1 MGAGLRPWP
10 ARGGSTVSII
20 ERRTTS
26 RASSA
31 RGPLL
36 ATTTHASSSGYHA
49 TMHAKPRSSSLHAAR
64 TEELAQAK
72 AELAKAQAKADGL
85 QDLLDALDEDYDA
98 MEAQRQLLLELRK
111 DLPEARDDAQAYL
124 DKIQRLANKADP
136 SRLGQFASRMLET
149 APTFLSWRD
158 EDFASP
164 AERDAAFLTSGA
176 SGFTTD
182 FTELK
187 DAVLLSV
194 ANRLDAILSLRD
206 RIR

>member
-1 MGAGLRPWP
+1 MTASPRR
-10 ARGGSTVSII
+10 ARQ
-20 ERRTTS
+20 RRL
-26 RASSA
+26 
-31 RGPLL
+31 LL
-36 ATTTHASSSGYHA
+36 ALTVCLVAVGGGTAAAQSVSPAPSLAVDPDASPGLA
-49 TMHAKPRSSSLHAAR
+49 
-64 TEELAQAK
+64 EELAQAK

-85 QDLLDALDEDYDA
+85 QNLLDALDEDYDA

-111 DLPEARDDAQAYL
+111 DLPDARDDAEAYL
-124 DKIQRLANKADP
+124 DKIQRLANRADA

-149 APTFLSWRD
+149 APTFLTWRD
-158 EDFASP
+158 EAFASA
-164 AERDAAFLTSGA
+164 AEREAAFITSGA
-176 SGFTTD
+176 TGFTTD

>member
-1 MGAGLRPWP
+1 MTASPRR
-10 ARGGSTVSII
+10 ARQRWLLVALT
-20 ERRTTS
+20 
-26 RASSA
+26 AC
-31 RGPLL
+31 L
-36 ATTTHASSSGYHA
+36 ATLGGGVASAQTDSPAPSVAASPAADPGA
-49 TMHAKPRSSSLHAAR
+49 TAELEA
-64 TEELAQAK
+64 ELAQAK

-85 QDLLDALDEDYDA
+85 RNLIDAFDENYDA

-111 DLPEARDDAQAYL
+111 DLPDARDDAEAYL
-124 DKIQRLANKADP
+124 DKIQRLANAADA
-136 SRLGQFASRMLET
+136 SRLGQFATRVLET

-158 EDFASP
+158 EDFGSI
-164 AERDAAFLTSGA
+164 AEREAAFLTSGA

-194 ANRLDAILSLRD
+194 ANRLDALLSLRD